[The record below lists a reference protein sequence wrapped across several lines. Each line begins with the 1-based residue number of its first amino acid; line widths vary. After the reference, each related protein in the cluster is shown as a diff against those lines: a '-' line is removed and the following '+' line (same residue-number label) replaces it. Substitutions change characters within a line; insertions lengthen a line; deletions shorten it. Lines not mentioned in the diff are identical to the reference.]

1 MDKDHYL
8 SRQEACT
15 VLHELASSSVLSEE
29 LEENLDEIA
38 NLISYELEGEHFWG
52 QSYESSNKL
61 RIAYRD
67 DLWTDELVKEVSE
80 QHENARFVPAKNEI
94 NDLKEYFY
102 EMRGVDEESDFADQ
116 QQCEKDFM
124 YHYGLYNIH

>member
-15 VLHELASSSVLSEE
+15 VLYELASSGVLSEE

-38 NLISYELEGEHFWG
+38 NLISYELDGEHFWG
-52 QSYESSNKL
+52 QPYESSDKL
-61 RIAYRD
+61 RVAYRD
-67 DLWTDELVKEVSE
+67 DLWTDELIKEVSE

-94 NDLKEYFY
+94 NDLKEHFY
-102 EMRGVDEESDFADQ
+102 EMRGIDEESDFADQ
-116 QQCEKDFM
+116 QQCKKDFM
-124 YHYGLYNIH
+124 YHYGLYNIY

>member
-15 VLHELASSSVLSEE
+15 VLHELASSGVLSEE

-38 NLISYELEGEHFWG
+38 NLISYELDGEHFWG
-52 QSYESSNKL
+52 QSYESSDKL
-61 RIAYRD
+61 RVAYHD
-67 DLWTDELVKEVSE
+67 DLWTDELIKEVSE
-80 QHENARFVPAKNEI
+80 QHENAKFVPAKNEI
-94 NDLKEYFY
+94 NDLKEHFY
-102 EMRGVDEESDFADQ
+102 EMRGIDEESDFADQ

>member
-15 VLHELASSSVLSEE
+15 VLHKLAGSGILSEE
-29 LEENLDEIA
+29 LKENLDEIA
-38 NLISYELEGEHFWG
+38 NLISYELDGEHFWG
-52 QSYESSNKL
+52 QTYESGNKL
-61 RIAYRD
+61 RVVYRD
-67 DLWTDELVKEVSE
+67 DLWTDELVKEVTK
-80 QHENARFVPAKNEI
+80 QHENARFIPAKNEVA
-94 NDLKEYFY
+94 DLKEYFY

>member
-15 VLHELASSSVLSEE
+15 VLHELASSGVLSEE

-38 NLISYELEGEHFWG
+38 NLISYELDGEHFWG
-52 QSYESSNKL
+52 QTYESGNKL

-67 DLWTDELVKEVSE
+67 DLWTDELVKEVTK
-80 QHENARFVPAKNEI
+80 QHENARFIPAKNEI
-94 NDLKEYFY
+94 ADLKEYFY
-102 EMRGVDEESDFADQ
+102 QMCGVDEESDFADQ
-116 QQCEKDFM
+116 QQCEKDFI
-124 YHYGLYNIH
+124 YNYGLHDIH